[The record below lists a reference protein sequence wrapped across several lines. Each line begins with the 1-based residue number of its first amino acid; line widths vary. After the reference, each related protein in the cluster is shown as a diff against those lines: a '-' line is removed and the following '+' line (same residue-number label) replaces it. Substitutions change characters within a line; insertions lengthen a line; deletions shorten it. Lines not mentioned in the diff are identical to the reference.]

1 MKKAL
6 SLLLAF
12 ALIFSMCF
20 GLISCANTN
29 NPSDDNSTAN
39 NPSDDNSTAN
49 NPSGNNP
56 AQEPFS
62 VDLAGYVANIGNA
75 TALGISKKTKTSAS
89 PMASYGTNNSGIQL
103 LSYSTLAS
111 DKDTED
117 KNYIVMSTTDYDANA
132 PEADKTGLTKVTFT
146 KIVTENVTTET
157 TGTKYI
163 IANEGKISIYS
174 TEGFKYT
181 VYYNDSLVYNEVQDN
196 DSNDKDLKI
205 GVIVLDNLN
214 DGMEYKVNYKGIGVE
229 TTITQDEIN
238 GEIDKLCVM
247 NGYTFISFVPIG
259 TSQRPAN
266 TQNIEKDVNGYI
278 TYDKVNYCS
287 NNSRQSFV
295 IANDTGYVYPIKD
308 VTIQRFHNNLL
319 LINNLVYDY
328 NIVNDNLNFF
338 PLFTNKTIQIKEYM
352 KDKYGNNYVINDRVS
367 SYDES
372 TKTTYIK
379 DNSEKQYFLMPSNE
393 VMFVERIQYTYMIR
407 KLDRTGEMIKLSETD
422 NMPLDIIYNYDGY
435 IDVRITRIE
444 NGYIYMH
451 WISSP
456 GSGEVNYERVN
467 VENDYYERTSFG
479 IYGNG
484 WELNALNAV
493 WVDDNHVVFYTD
505 LIDGI
510 GKLYTAQVW
519 KDMGERTDGFEADHP
534 DIKYMNSYHNS
545 NLEDYINRTDEIK
558 PILLLDGCIQE
569 NYNNHTYSDWRL
581 SVSNLSGTNYYKIVF
596 ENGKVFVV
604 NERNYIAPAP
614 QNYTLHPLNK

>member
-1 MKKAL
+1 
-6 SLLLAF
+6 
-12 ALIFSMCF
+12 MCF
-20 GLISCANTN
+20 SLISCDNTN
-29 NPSDDNSTAN
+29 NPSDDNPTAN
-39 NPSDDNSTAN
+39 NPSDD
-49 NPSGNNP
+49 NP

-75 TALGISKKTKTSAS
+75 TALGISKKAKTSAS

-117 KNYIVMSTTDYDANA
+117 KNYIVMSTTDYEANS
-132 PEADKTGLTKVTFT
+132 PEADETGLTKVTFT
-146 KIVTENVTTET
+146 KIVTENATTEIA
-157 TGTKYI
+157 GTKLVT
-163 IANEGKISIYS
+163 AKHGKISINATHGFTYS
-174 TEGFKYT
+174 LYQGETLIHTQVADNGETDKPNKKVHIVFEGLT
-181 VYYNDSLVYNEVQDN
+181 D
-196 DSNDKDLKI
+196 
-205 GVIVLDNLN
+205 GV
-214 DGMEYKVNYKGIGVE
+214 EYKVNYKGIGVE

-278 TYDKVNYCS
+278 AYDKENYCS

-308 VTIQRFHNNLL
+308 VTIQKLHNNLL

-338 PLFTNKTIQIKEYM
+338 PLFTNTTIQIKEYM

-372 TKTTYIK
+372 SKTTYIK
-379 DNSEKQYFLMPSNE
+379 DNSEKQYFLISSNE
-393 VMFVERIQYTYMIR
+393 VLFVERTVYTYMIR
-407 KLDRTGEMIKLSETD
+407 KLDRTGEMIKLSKTD
-422 NMPLDIIYNYDGY
+422 NMPLDVIYNYDGY

-451 WISSP
+451 WISDP
-456 GSGEVNYERVN
+456 GIGAVTFERVK
-467 VENDYYERTSFG
+467 VENDYYERTDFG

-484 WELNALNAV
+484 WGLNALNAV

-519 KDMGERTDGFEADHP
+519 KNMGERTDGYEADHP
-534 DIKYMNSYHNS
+534 DIEYMNYYGNT

-596 ENGKVFVV
+596 ENGKDFVV
-604 NERNYIAPAP
+604 NESNYIAPAP
-614 QNYTLHPLNK
+614 QNYTLYPLNK